1 MGHRWANQEVKAG
14 NLLKLSKEYNDFRGS
29 AALPGDVVL
38 CLEDDDEFKLYLKV
52 LHDGNIK
59 WILKECLLPDDN

>member
-29 AALPGDVVL
+29 AALTGDVAL